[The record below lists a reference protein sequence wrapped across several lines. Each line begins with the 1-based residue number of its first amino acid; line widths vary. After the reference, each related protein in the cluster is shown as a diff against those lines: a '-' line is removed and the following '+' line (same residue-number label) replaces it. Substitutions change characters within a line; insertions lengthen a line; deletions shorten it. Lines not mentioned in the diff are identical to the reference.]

1 VTVRVVLPGALR
13 ELAGGAHRVDLDL
26 PAGASLADALQA
38 LGSAYPALQGRI
50 FDETGAVRRH
60 VNVYV
65 DGDDMR
71 GGAGLDT
78 VVKDGSVVD
87 VLPSIAG
94 G

>member
-1 VTVRVVLPGALR
+1 MTVQVVLPGALR
-13 ELAGGAHRVDLDL
+13 ELAGGVRHVDLDL
-26 PAGASLADALQA
+26 RDGASLADALEA
-38 LGSAYPALQGRI
+38 LGSAYPALQPRI

-65 DGDDMR
+65 DGDDVR
-71 GGAGLDT
+71 GGAGLGT
-78 VVKDGSVVD
+78 LVKDGSVVD